1 MLAYLERLLKKPV
14 QDLSRC
20 PGLSRDLIGAFD
32 LSEDLRLTDDHGF
45 QTRSHPKQMPN
56 GGGSRQSKKM
66 LELRCLYRT
75 VEIMKKRFDSQLR
88 IRANNVE
95 FRSVT
100 GRQEYTFVDATDL
113 PEPHQRIGQCRVRDS
128 KTLPDLDV
136 RRLMTDAETEN
147 IHRVWPRA
155 RSRSS
160 HRWSPQPG
168 ILHPL
173 TL

>member
-14 QDLSRC
+14 QYLSRC
-20 PGLSRDLIGAFD
+20 PGLGRDLICAFD

-75 VEIMKKRFDSQLR
+75 VEIMKKRFDS
-88 IRANNVE
+88 
-95 FRSVT
+95 
-100 GRQEYTFVDATDL
+100 
-113 PEPHQRIGQCRVRDS
+113 

-136 RRLMTDAETEN
+136 RRLMTDAKTEN
-147 IHRVWPRA
+147 IHLK
-155 RSRSS
+155 
-160 HRWSPQPG
+160 RWTIRDESNPPEHTQQ
-168 ILHPL
+168 
-173 TL
+173 